1 MTEQYF
7 EEEEFE
13 TAFDGRT
20 LVQLLRLQLRHKRWV
35 AVYLASTLAISVQ
48 EAYLT
53 FLTKRIVDEGLV
65 AGDWPHVVGLIVHYG
80 AVFAGFSIPV
90 VGFIVGAGYLGELIR
105 YDLCR
110 DMFARLQQLSLSY
123 FDRTPVGWLMARL
136 TSDAKRIGEMFSW
149 GVMDLFWGL
158 SSIFVS
164 LGFMVAISWKL
175 GLIMAAV
182 IPILFFVAL
191 RFQTRIIRAYRH
203 VRSTN
208 SRLTGEYNEMLTG
221 VRVVKSLARERLNSD
236 RFNEINLEM
245 FGSSFR
251 AAFLSALFLPAV
263 QLVAALAVGTIIGY
277 GGWQFQLGDIT
288 IGGIQ
293 AFIAYIAFMLMPIEE
308 MSRVF
313 AEMQQAMAC
322 GERVFSLL
330 GAKPEIVDA
339 PDAANATSMRGDIEF
354 SHVDFAYDSDVSV
367 FTDLCLTI
375 GNGETVALVG
385 PTGAGKST
393 LVNLICRFYE
403 PQRGRIAIGGR
414 DVATLSQR
422 SVQSRVGMVLQVPHL
437 FSGTIQENIRYG
449 RLDASDEEVLA
460 ASRLAGSHTFI
471 STLPDAYRSVV
482 GEEGVKLSVGQ
493 RQLVS
498 IARAILAQPD
508 IFIMDEA
515 TSSVDTLT
523 ESLIQQGMNEVLR
536 DRTSLV
542 IAHRLSTVRQA
553 DRILVV
559 RGGGIEEMGTHS
571 ELLAAGGYY
580 HHLYTSQFREEKGRA
595 LDPFHN
601 RRSATVP
608 A

>member
-1 MTEQYF
+1 M
-7 EEEEFE
+7 
-13 TAFDGRT
+13 
-20 LVQLLRLQLRHKRWV
+20 
-35 AVYLASTLAISVQ
+35 
-48 EAYLT
+48 
-53 FLTKRIVDEGLV
+53 
-65 AGDWPHVVGLIVHYG
+65 
-80 AVFAGFSIPV
+80 
-90 VGFIVGAGYLGELIR
+90 
-105 YDLCR
+105 
-110 DMFARLQQLSLSY
+110 
-123 FDRTPVGWLMARL
+123 
-136 TSDAKRIGEMFSW
+136 
-149 GVMDLFWGL
+149 
-158 SSIFVS
+158 
-164 LGFMVAISWKL
+164 
-175 GLIMAAV
+175 
-182 IPILFFVAL
+182 
-191 RFQTRIIRAYRH
+191 
-203 VRSTN
+203 
-208 SRLTGEYNEMLTG
+208 
-221 VRVVKSLARERLNSD
+221 VKSLARERLNSD

-251 AAFLSALFLPAV
+251 AAFLSALFLPSV

-354 SHVDFAYDSDVSV
+354 SHVNFAYDSDVPV

-403 PQRGRIAIGGR
+403 PQRGRISIGGR

-460 ASRLAGSHTFI
+460 ASRLAGSHAFI

-523 ESLIQQGMNEVLR
+523 EALIQQGMNEVLR

-571 ELLAAGGYY
+571 ELLAAGGLLSPSV
-580 HHLYTSQFREEKGRA
+580 HEPVPRGKRGGPSIPSTTVGRRWLLHKSVSQCSTVHRIDCYVGGGSSVRIPRA
-595 LDPFHN
+595 
-601 RRSATVP
+601 SQ
-608 A
+608 